1 MKNYLTIA
9 ICLFSISFN
18 LNAQDKLFPVIKGYG
33 AIVPVPFETEKPDP
47 KSEYKLIYELSFRYD
62 DKAKFYRGLDYAA
75 RIVNAHAYASV
86 PKENLKMVIV
96 ISSGATPLVIDSEE
110 YKKRFNVP
118 NPNAEVLD
126 KLLAAG
132 VKIVVCGQSMVKQ
145 DIVPDQVHK
154 GITLATSRITATS
167 DLLNKGY
174 HIF

>member
-1 MKNYLTIA
+1 MKLFIIT
-9 ICLFSISFN
+9 CLLSFG
-18 LNAQDKLFPVIKGYG
+18 LFTTLQAQDNLFPVIKGYG

-47 KSEYKLIYELSFRYD
+47 ESEYKLIYELSFRYD

-75 RIVNAHAYASV
+75 RIVNAHAYAGV
-86 PKENLKMVIV
+86 PKENLEMVIV
-96 ISSGATPLVIDSEE
+96 ISSGATPLVLNSET
-110 YKKRFNVP
+110 YQKRFDVP

-145 DIVPDQVHK
+145 DIVPNQVHK
-154 GITLATSRITATS
+154 GISLAASRITATS

>member
-1 MKNYLTIA
+1 MKLFLIT
-9 ICLFSISFN
+9 CLLSFG
-18 LNAQDKLFPVIKGYG
+18 LFTTVQAQDNLFPVIKGYG

-75 RIVNAHAYASV
+75 RIVNAHAYAGV
-86 PKENLKMVIV
+86 PKENLQMVIV
-96 ISSGATPLVIDSEE
+96 ISSSATPLVINSEE
-110 YKKRFNVP
+110 YKKRFKAD
-118 NPNAEVLD
+118 NPNTEVLD
-126 KLLAAG
+126 TLMAAG

-145 DIVPDQVHK
+145 DIVPNQVHK
-154 GITLATSRITATS
+154 GISLAASRITATS